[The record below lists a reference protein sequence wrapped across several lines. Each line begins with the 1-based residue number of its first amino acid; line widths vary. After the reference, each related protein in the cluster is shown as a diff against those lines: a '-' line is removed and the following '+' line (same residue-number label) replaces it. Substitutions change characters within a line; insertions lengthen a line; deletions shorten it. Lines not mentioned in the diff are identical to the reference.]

1 MCGVGMNVTDSF
13 PIKLGN
19 SENAARKETVMAD
32 DINSK
37 ADFLSL
43 FFALIVIGEI
53 IFIRACFERISGVM
67 NTIYGS
73 FFEIFPIR
81 SSVREETSRADGFLQ
96 FMSVKSGGGKM
107 KNLRIK
113 IARTA
118 EIWLR
123 SISLW

>member
-96 FMSVKSGGGKM
+96 FMSVKSGGGK
-107 KNLRIK
+107 
-113 IARTA
+113 
-118 EIWLR
+118 
-123 SISLW
+123 